1 MYLWMKLF
9 IKKKNR
15 PNSWCT
21 LVRVSSGYF
30 LAQSPKATAWS
41 NTWFF
46 FVFFP
51 PTSKHITSSSGDVRN
66 ASFLLEKQQKKVM
79 QGRTH
84 RHYTM
89 HVSPSFPG
97 LTSPPWYAYHTQ
109 APFPFK
115 RSSRC
120 ECSYWVKVCSFQVIM
135 YNLSLISVVEC
146 LNYQVEIVTRK
157 YEWMLI
163 NVHIDDKT

>member
-1 MYLWMKLF
+1 MHLGQGVQRLLPGPIPQSNSLIQHLIFLCFFSPYFKTHHLKF
-9 IKKKNR
+9 RGCAERVVFARKTAKKGNAGQNAQALYHACQ
-15 PNSWCT
+15 P
-21 LVRVSSGYF
+21 LVSR
-30 LAQSPKATAWS
+30 ADK
-41 NTWFF
+41 
-46 FVFFP
+46 P
-51 PTSKHITSSSGDVRN
+51 PR
-66 ASFLLEKQQKKVM
+66 
-79 QGRTH
+79 
-84 RHYTM
+84 
-89 HVSPSFPG
+89 
-97 LTSPPWYAYHTQ
+97 YAYHTQ